1 MLAVDPG
8 EVLRVVVPGGGGAG
22 EGSVAG
28 GAGGASP
35 GPAPGGDGGLGA
47 VYAGG
52 GGGGAAGIL
61 RDLTAVLV
69 APGGGG
75 GSGEAAGGPGG
86 GASGTDGGDGGSRHG
101 NGGDSLAGGDGGAG
115 QAGGADGGDGLAGQ
129 GGDGG
134 SGNNSGGGGG
144 GGGRYAG
151 GGGGAGSTGGAG
163 GGGAA
168 LAGGGS
174 TEAGTGTLAGGDDD
188 PAYAPGVGVGGDDG
202 AAGGDGRVVLG
213 WAVDAGIATRATAA
227 GLLRTVLSDRLGFR
241 HVEAGPAVLG
251 SIAAD
256 AATRTFTAGG
266 GSFAGL
272 GIQPG
277 DQVSLA
283 GTSLN
288 AGVNFTVAA
297 VGTLTLQVREPIADM
312 AAETGFTL
320 STGDL
325 DAPAL
330 AALAAAAPAP
340 LGAWLGEESP
350 TGRDL
355 VDRINA
361 TVGAWIDTDPAGL
374 VTFGRYA
381 GPAAEADHRLDERH
395 CTAVRRLP
403 VGQALWR
410 RRIGAERCWRVHGAA
425 EIAAA
430 APDAVR
436 RFLLAEWREG
446 FAEAPAVQQDDLGAD
461 EAFVEGLFAR
471 RPDATAEAARQLA
484 LLSPAALA
492 FEVEASMVA
501 LPWRL
506 GRTVGLTA
514 PEVGLA
520 AARNLVI
527 VARELRL
534 EADTVTLTLLG

>member
-1 MLAVDPG
+1 MRSTLGLASGKWHVQLTLHGPGNTTSFRMGFATVDHDIALSLGDTIGQSWAIGANANPRHDAGWDTDLGDSYADGDAVDLFVDIDAGRIWYGIAGAPWSGDPAAGTGEHHSFTPG
-8 EVLRVVVPGGGGAG
+8 TTLF
-22 EGSVAG
+22 VAG
-28 GAGGASP
+28 SRNSNANTTRSATLRLLAEYEGTSPSGFARGWGAS
-35 GPAPGGDGGLGA
+35 
-47 VYAGG
+47 
-52 GGGGAAGIL
+52 
-61 RDLTAVLV
+61 
-69 APGGGG
+69 
-75 GSGEAAGGPGG
+75 AAGG
-86 GASGTDGGDGGSRHG
+86 HG
-101 NGGDSLAGGDGGAG
+101 WA
-115 QAGGADGGDGLAGQ
+115 
-129 GGDGG
+129 
-134 SGNNSGGGGG
+134 
-144 GGGRYAG
+144 
-151 GGGGAGSTGGAG
+151 
-163 GGGAA
+163 
-168 LAGGGS
+168 
-174 TEAGTGTLAGGDDD
+174 
-188 PAYAPGVGVGGDDG
+188 
-202 AAGGDGRVVLG
+202 VLG
-213 WAVDAGIATRATAA
+213 WAVDAAVATRATAA
-227 GLLRTVLSDRLGFR
+227 GLLRTLLADRLGFR
-241 HVEAGPAVLG
+241 HVEAGPAVLV

-288 AGVNFTVAA
+288 AGINFTVAA

-312 AAETGFTL
+312 AAETGFVL

-374 VTFGRYA
+374 LTFGRYA

-403 VGQALWR
+403 VGTALWR

-430 APDAVR
+430 VPDAVR
-436 RFLLAEWREG
+436 RFLLSEWREG
-446 FAEAPAVQQDDLGAD
+446 FDEAPAVQQDDLGAD

-501 LPWRL
+501 LTWRL
-506 GRTVGLTA
+506 GRTVALTA

-520 AARNLVI
+520 APRRLVI